1 MDLPRSVIADLL
13 PMYLAG
19 EVSQETCEFIEQY
32 LQTDK
37 QMAAIAKQAAIEL
50 PEDVPTPLTKEDK
63 MKALEDAKKVV
74 FWRTVLLSALVAS
87 VVLVLAGGT
96 ILMVVVNMSP

>member
-1 MDLPRSVIADLL
+1 MDLPRSVVADLL

-19 EVSQETCEFIEQY
+19 EVSQETREFIEQY

-37 QMAAIAKQAAIEL
+37 EMALMAKQATIEL
-50 PEDVPTPLTKEDK
+50 HEGVPIPLSKENE

-74 FWRTVLLSALVAS
+74 FWRTVFLTALVGS
-87 VVLVLAGGT
+87 VILALIGGT
-96 ILMVVVNMSP
+96 ILMLVVNMLP